1 MKLQER
7 LLRIA
12 GYVPLGSV
20 AADIGTDHALLP
32 VHLVKQGI
40 CHRVIATDIHT
51 GPLATARSTVAL
63 YSLRKQVELRQGDGL
78 EVVQPGEIDVIIIA
92 GMGGSKIVEILGRA
106 QDVLLLTGR
115 LILQPLGGVA
125 QVRRWLLGNGWIL
138 ADEDLVL
145 DDDHYYEII
154 VSEHQAATDLDQP
167 GHLPGHYDEDDA
179 DLLLEIGPGLVKKE
193 HPLLVVYL
201 DKQIQ
206 DMESVLLAL
215 RRAQT
220 PAARE
225 RRQAWARRI
234 SYYKKIIKLVEH
246 EHPEE

>member
-32 VHLVKQGI
+32 VYLVKQGI
-40 CHRVIATDIHT
+40 CHRVIATDLHA

-63 YSLRKQVELRQGDGL
+63 FGLGKQVDLRQGDGL

-92 GMGGSKIVEILGRA
+92 GMGGSKIAEILGRA
-106 QDVLLLTGR
+106 QDVLLRAGR

-125 QVRRWLLGNGWIL
+125 QVRRWLFGNGWSL

-145 DDDHYYEII
+145 DDDHYYEIL
-154 VSEHQAATDLDQP
+154 VSERQAFAELDQP
-167 GHLPGHYDEDDA
+167 GHSPDHYDADDA
-179 DLLLEIGPGLVKKE
+179 DLLLEIGPRLVEKE
-193 HPLLVVYL
+193 HPLLVAYL
-201 DKQIQ
+201 DKQIR
-206 DMESVLLAL
+206 DMENVLVAL

-220 PAARE
+220 PAARQ
-225 RRQAWARRI
+225 RRQDWARRI
-234 SYYKKIIKLVEH
+234 SYYQKIVQLIEH
-246 EHPEE
+246 EHSWE